1 MRPSTRA
8 LCAVLALVPASMLTL
23 AIPVVNRFDARP
35 FGFPLLLV
43 WIVAWVALTPLFLLG
58 ITRIVGRP

>member
-8 LCAVLALVPASMLTL
+8 LRAVLALIPASMLTL
-23 AIPVVNRFDARP
+23 AIPIVNRFDARP

-43 WIVAWVALTPLFLLG
+43 WIVAWVALTPVFLLG
-58 ITRIVGRP
+58 VTRLANRP